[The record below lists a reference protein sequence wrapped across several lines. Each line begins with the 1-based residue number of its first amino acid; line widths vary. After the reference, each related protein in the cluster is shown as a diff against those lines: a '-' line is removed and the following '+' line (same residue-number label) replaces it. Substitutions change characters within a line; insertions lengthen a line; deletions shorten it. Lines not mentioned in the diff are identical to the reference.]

1 MKNTLAL
8 LLTTLTL
15 HAERN
20 TNDLQLIISAIRR
33 VEGTHT
39 YGVKLR
45 GAKDYK
51 GICER
56 TVLNNYARWRGNEP
70 MLSREYIVHLANV
83 YCPPS
88 VDKVGNKNWKR
99 NMIWILKLES
109 R

>member
-8 LLTTLTL
+8 LLTIASL

-20 TNDLQLIISAIRR
+20 TNNLSLITTAIRR
-33 VEGTHT
+33 TEGTHT

-70 MLSREYIVHLANV
+70 MLSRTYMLYLADV
-83 YCPPS
+83 YCPQS

-99 NMIWILKLES
+99 NICVILKLNQ
-109 R
+109 